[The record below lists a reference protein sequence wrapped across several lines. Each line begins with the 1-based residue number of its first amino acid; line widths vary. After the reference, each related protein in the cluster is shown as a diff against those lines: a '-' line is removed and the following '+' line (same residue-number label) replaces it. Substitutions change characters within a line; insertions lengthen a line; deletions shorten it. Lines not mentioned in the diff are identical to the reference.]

1 MGIET
6 NYSQYGNVYRNQ
18 SEFDRFFATA
28 FDRYDR
34 NRDGRLDHSEF
45 QPLINDMCQM
55 IQQKYGTGP
64 TLDKIRQAWMTLDRD
79 GSGYITRQEFST
91 RARAEVERILSQ
103 PSQPG
108 YGAQPGYGQPG
119 YGQPGY
125 GQPGYGQPGY
135 GQPGYGQPGYGQ
147 PGYGPHAGYPPQQ
160 GYGQPGY
167 GPQAGYPPQQGYGQQ
182 GYGQQGYGPHA
193 GYPPQPGYGQP
204 GYGQQGYPPQQGNLA
219 QLHNVI

>member
-18 SEFDRFFATA
+18 SEFDRFFSTA

-135 GQPGYGQPGYGQ
+135 GQPGYG
-147 PGYGPHAGYPPQQ
+147 PHAGYPPQQ

-193 GYPPQPGYGQP
+193 GYPPQGYGQP